1 MSKLRIFSSF
11 WLKIFA
17 LFFMA
22 LDHIGLAIIS
32 FFPFTK
38 GIAEVSNVLR
48 SFGRLAM
55 PLFVFMIVEGV
66 IHTKSI
72 KKYLL
77 RLGIMATI
85 ISIFLIIITYV
96 KFDFDTDVTVLTG
109 AGNIFLDLLLIALAV
124 FLLKQDNNYLK
135 ILILLPIGISFA
147 SFFVKAY
154 EFATGNAVLW
164 YPNWL
169 YLQYDWLSVLLG
181 VGFYL
186 SYKASDIYIEITTAK
201 NGMDKSVW
209 EANGNYRLLVNLV
222 SILVL
227 IVLSVFHYLFQ
238 YLWPKGTFWDAKIQ
252 LYAIIS
258 GAFILLYNGKRGY
271 NAKWFQYGSYLF
283 YPVHLIIIVGICIII
298 SGGL

>member
-22 LDHIGLAIIS
+22 FDHIGLAIIS

-38 GIAEVSNVLR
+38 GVAEVSNVLR

-109 AGNIFLDLLLIALAV
+109 AGNIFLDLSLIALAV

-227 IVLSVFHYLFQ
+227 IVLSIFHYLFQ

-252 LYAIIS
+252 LFAIIS

>member
-1 MSKLRIFSSF
+1 MSKFRIFSSF

-17 LFFMA
+17 LLLMA

-32 FFPFTK
+32 FFPYTR
-38 GIAEVSNVLR
+38 GIAEASNVLR
-48 SFGRLAM
+48 AFGRLAM

-66 IHTKSI
+66 IHTKNI

-77 RLGIMATI
+77 RLGIMAAV
-85 ISIFLIIITYV
+85 ISVFLIIITYV
-96 KFDFDTDVTVLTG
+96 KFGFDTDVTILSG
-109 AGNIFLDLLLIALAV
+109 AGNIFLDLLLIALVV
-124 FLLKQDNNYLK
+124 FLLKQENNYLK
-135 ILILLPIGISFA
+135 LLILLPIGISFA

-154 EFATGNAVLW
+154 EYATGNGVLW

-169 YLQYDWLSVLLG
+169 YLQYDWLSMLLG

-186 SYKASDIYIEITTAK
+186 SYKISDIYIEVTTAK
-201 NGMDKSVW
+201 NGMDKSIW
-209 EANGNYRLLVNLV
+209 EANGSYRTLVNLV
-222 SILVL
+222 SFFIL
-227 IVLSVFHYLFQ
+227 IVISVIYYLFR
-238 YLWPKGTFWDAKIQ
+238 YMWPEGTFWDASLQ
-252 LYAIIS
+252 LLAIFS

-283 YPVHLIIIVGICIII
+283 YPVHLIIIVGICILI

>member
-22 LDHIGLAIIS
+22 LDHIGLAIVS
-32 FFPFTK
+32 FFPFTR
-38 GIAEVSNVLR
+38 GVAEVSNVLR
-48 SFGRLAM
+48 GFGRLAM

-66 IHTKSI
+66 IHTKNI

-109 AGNIFLDLLLIALAV
+109 AGNIFLDLLLIAIAV
-124 FLLKQDNNYLK
+124 FLLKQENNYLK

-154 EFATGNAVLW
+154 EYATGNAVLW

-186 SYKASDIYIEITTAK
+186 SYKASDIYINLTSDKT
-201 NGMDKSVW
+201 GMDKSIW
-209 EANGNYRLLVNLV
+209 EANGNYRTLVNLL
-222 SILVL
+222 SIFVL
-227 IVLSVFHYLFQ
+227 IFFSVAYYLFK
-238 YLWPKGTFWDAKIQ
+238 YIWPRGVFWDSSHQ
-252 LYAIIS
+252 LFAIFS